1 MSRIRRWLL
10 PSFDLLLLQRCRL
23 LRFIEPGSRVLD
35 AGCGDGTVAF
45 RLAARGCRVVGV
57 SNDAAAIARLRDR
70 ATASS
75 IELRLHD
82 LARDGPLPPL
92 PPGESPLPPLPW
104 GEGRGEGA
112 LGFDAAV
119 CFDVLEHILDDRAAV
134 AGVAGSLREGGRL
147 LVTVPNRAAPPLWG
161 DRVSATEDGGHVRRG
176 YTREELAALLSGAG
190 LRVIFCVGF
199 GGFFAR
205 RATNVSRRLERLR
218 GRLSLGLRFLWL
230 VLMRPL
236 CWLDAFLPGKRLGLF
251 VVAQRENP

>member
-1 MSRIRRWLL
+1 VSREGRIRRMARAIRRWLL

-23 LRFIEPGSRVLD
+23 LRFIESGSRVLD
-35 AGCGDGTVAF
+35 AGCGDGTTAF
-45 RLAARGCRVVGV
+45 RLAARGCRVVGA
-57 SNDAAAIARLRDR
+57 SNDADAIARLRDR
-70 ATASS
+70 ASAAG
-75 IELRLHD
+75 IELCLHD
-82 LARDGPLPPL
+82 LARDGPLLPL
-92 PPGESPLPPLPW
+92 GE
-104 GEGRGEGA
+104 GEGA

-119 CFDVLEHILDDRAAV
+119 CFDVLEHILDDRSAV
-134 AGVAGSLREGGRL
+134 AAIAGSLREGGRL

-161 DRVSATEDGGHVRRG
+161 DRVSATEDGGHVRPG
-176 YTREELAALLSGAG
+176 YAREELVELLSQAG
-190 LRVIFCVGF
+190 LRVVFCVGF

-230 VLMRPL
+230 LLMRPL